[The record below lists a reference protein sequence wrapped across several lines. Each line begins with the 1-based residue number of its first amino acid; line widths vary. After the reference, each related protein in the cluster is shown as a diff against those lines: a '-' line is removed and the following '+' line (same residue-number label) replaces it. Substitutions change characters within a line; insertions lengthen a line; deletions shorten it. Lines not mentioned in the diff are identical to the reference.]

1 MYCAKGRGID
11 TKSTILVPTVEV
23 PLVLLL
29 LEGVA
34 GAESKEALGATAS
47 EARSGSTAPELNVS
61 LRQEQDAALKAE
73 AGNLTEV
80 HS

>member
-11 TKSTILVPTVEV
+11 AKGTILVLTVEV

-47 EARSGSTAPELNVS
+47 EARSGSTAPESNDS

>member
-1 MYCAKGRGID
+1 MYCAKARGID
-11 TKSTILVPTVEV
+11 TKGTIFVSTAEV

-47 EARSGSTAPELNVS
+47 EAWSGSTAPVLNDS
-61 LRQEQDAALKAE
+61 LRQEQDAALKPE
-73 AGNLTEV
+73 VGNLTEV
-80 HS
+80 RS

>member
-1 MYCAKGRGID
+1 VYCAKGRDID
-11 TKSTILVPTVEV
+11 TKGTILVPTVEV

-47 EARSGSTAPELNVS
+47 EARSGSTAPELNDS